1 MYRIEFYEDKNGVS
15 EVFDLLID
23 LEEKSKTSKDARIQH
38 NQILAHID
46 KLRQNGTYNPSSVTK
61 KIKGYD
67 DLWELRPGNNR
78 IFYFYYKDNT
88 FVLLHCFKKKSQ
100 LTPRKEIKIAL
111 SRKNDYIARK
121 ERMDNE
127 NI

>member
-61 KIKGYD
+61 KSKATMIF
-67 DLWELRPGNNR
+67 GNCGLET
-78 IFYFYYKDNT
+78 IAYST
-88 FVLLHCFKKKSQ
+88 FITKTIPLSCSTVLKRNL
-100 LTPRKEIKIAL
+100 
-111 SRKNDYIARK
+111 N
-121 ERMDNE
+121 
-127 NI
+127 